1 MCSKVIQFE
10 VFLVRW
16 FMSLG
21 GDVMRHLDAF
31 PRFLLKLPFIV
42 RLSVAILSVAFFL
55 ILYMIVSPAART
67 PLMLAIPVALVAW
80 MFRKRGVFICLAIMV
95 LVLWVFYSL
104 RLKRM
109 LLPSSMIISFIA
121 ATLALVV
128 IGLLV
133 SLLRNSLDVVDIARL
148 QSARALEQQQQLNR
162 AKDQFI
168 LNVNHELRTPLTAI
182 SGYIELLLEHN
193 EHLDAEARTRFLK
206 YAMDGCDDLQKLISN
221 VLDALRIDGGDEH
234 SSLQAFSVLQAVREV
249 LKHTDPRWL
258 HSHRVYLDI
267 SEELVIVADE
277 QYFRQVLC
285 NLLSNALKYTP
296 ADTEVLVSAGLYD
309 DAAQPSDSASQICVK
324 VKDAGPGIPPDEL
337 SSLFNQFVRLKRDIS
352 GQVRGSGLGLYIS
365 KQMVEAMGGQIWAES
380 AGIPGQGSCFC
391 FTLPAHVPLT
401 SMNSSLRE
409 EILH

>member
-1 MCSKVIQFE
+1 
-10 VFLVRW
+10 
-16 FMSLG
+16 
-21 GDVMRHLDAF
+21 MRHLDAF
-31 PRFLLKLPFIV
+31 PRFMLKLPFIV

-55 ILYMIVSPAART
+55 ILYMMVSPAART

-104 RLKRM
+104 RLKSI

-121 ATLALVV
+121 TTLARVI

-133 SLLRNSLDVVDIARL
+133 SLLRDSLDVVDAARL

-168 LNVNHELRTPLTAI
+168 LNVNHELRTPLTSI

-193 EHLDAEARTRFLK
+193 ERLDAEARTRFLK
-206 YAMDGCDDLQKLISN
+206 YVMDGCDDLQKLISN
-221 VLDALRIDGGDEH
+221 VLDALRIDSGDEH

-249 LKHTDPRWL
+249 LEHTDPRWL
-258 HSHRVYLDI
+258 HSHSVYLDI
-267 SEELVIVADE
+267 SEELVIVANE

-285 NLLSNALKYTP
+285 NLLSNAFKYAP

-309 DAAQPSDSASQICVK
+309 DAAQPSDSASQICIK

-365 KQMVEAMGGQIWAES
+365 KQMVEAMGGRIWAES
-380 AGIPGQGSCFC
+380 TGIPGQGSCFC

>member
-1 MCSKVIQFE
+1 
-10 VFLVRW
+10 
-16 FMSLG
+16 
-21 GDVMRHLDAF
+21 MRHLDAF

-55 ILYMIVSPAART
+55 ILYMMVSPAART

-80 MFRKRGVFICLAIMV
+80 MFRKRGVFICLATMV

-104 RLKRM
+104 KMKRM

-133 SLLRNSLDVVDIARL
+133 SLLRDSLDIVDAAQL
-148 QSARALEQQQQLNR
+148 QSARALEQQLQLNR

-182 SGYIELLLEHN
+182 SGFIELLLEYN
-193 EHLDAEARTRFLK
+193 ERLDVQARTKFLK
-206 YAMDGCDDLQKLISN
+206 QAMDSCDDLQMLIGN
-221 VLDALRIDGGDEH
+221 VLDALQIDSEKEH
-234 SSLQAFSVLQAVREV
+234 PGLQAFSVLQAIREV
-249 LKHTDPRWL
+249 LEYTDPRWL
-258 HSHRVYLDI
+258 HSHRVHLDI
-267 SEELVIVADE
+267 SEELVIVANE
-277 QYFRQVLC
+277 QYFRQVLR
-285 NLLSNALKYTP
+285 NLLSNAFKYTP
-296 ADTEVLVSAGLYD
+296 ADTDVLVSAGPCD
-309 DAAQPSDSASQICVK
+309 NAAQPSDSGSQVCIK

-352 GQVRGSGLGLYIS
+352 GQVRGSGLGLFIS
-365 KQMVEAMGGQIWAES
+365 KQMVEAMGGRIWAES

-391 FTLPAHVPLT
+391 FTLAAQVPQTL
-401 SMNSSLRE
+401 MNSSLRE
-409 EILH
+409 EILQ

>member
-1 MCSKVIQFE
+1 
-10 VFLVRW
+10 
-16 FMSLG
+16 
-21 GDVMRHLDAF
+21 MRHLDAF

-365 KQMVEAMGGQIWAES
+365 KQMVEAMGGRIWAES

>member
-1 MCSKVIQFE
+1 
-10 VFLVRW
+10 
-16 FMSLG
+16 
-21 GDVMRHLDAF
+21 MRHLDAF

-95 LVLWVFYSL
+95 LV
-104 RLKRM
+104 
-109 LLPSSMIISFIA
+109 PCSMIISFIA

-133 SLLRNSLDVVDIARL
+133 SLLRNSLDVVDTARL

-234 SSLQAFSVLQAVREV
+234 SSLQAFSVLQVVREV

-296 ADTEVLVSAGLYD
+296 ADTEVLV
-309 DAAQPSDSASQICVK
+309 
-324 VKDAGPGIPPDEL
+324 
-337 SSLFNQFVRLKRDIS
+337 
-352 GQVRGSGLGLYIS
+352 
-365 KQMVEAMGGQIWAES
+365 
-380 AGIPGQGSCFC
+380 
-391 FTLPAHVPLT
+391 
-401 SMNSSLRE
+401 
-409 EILH
+409 

>member
-1 MCSKVIQFE
+1 
-10 VFLVRW
+10 
-16 FMSLG
+16 
-21 GDVMRHLDAF
+21 MRHLDAF

-365 KQMVEAMGGQIWAES
+365 KQMVEAMGGRIWAES
-380 AGIPGQGSCFC
+380 AGISGQGSCFC

-401 SMNSSLRE
+401 SMNSSLQE

>member
-1 MCSKVIQFE
+1 L
-10 VFLVRW
+10 LVYE
-16 FMSLG
+16 SLG
-21 GDVMRHLDAF
+21 VDAMRHLDAF

-55 ILYMIVSPAART
+55 ILYMMVSPAART

-104 RLKRM
+104 RLKSI

-121 ATLALVV
+121 ATVALVV

-133 SLLRNSLDVVDIARL
+133 SLLRDSLDVVDTARL

-206 YAMDGCDDLQKLISN
+206 YAMDGCDDLQKLIGN
-221 VLDALRIDGGDEH
+221 VLDALRIDSGDEH

-249 LKHTDPRWL
+249 LEHTDPRWL

-267 SEELVIVADE
+267 SEELVIVSNE

-285 NLLSNALKYTP
+285 NLLSNAFKYAP
-296 ADTEVLVSAGLYD
+296 ADTEVLVSAGPYD
-309 DAAQPSDSASQICVK
+309 DAPQPSDFASQICIR

-365 KQMVEAMGGQIWAES
+365 KQMVEAMGGRIWAES
-380 AGIPGQGSCFC
+380 AGISGQGSCFC
-391 FTLPAHVPLT
+391 FTLTAHVPQTL
-401 SMNSSLRE
+401 MNSSLRE

>member
-1 MCSKVIQFE
+1 
-10 VFLVRW
+10 
-16 FMSLG
+16 
-21 GDVMRHLDAF
+21 MRHLDAF

-55 ILYMIVSPAART
+55 ILYMMVSPAART
-67 PLMLAIPVALVAW
+67 PLMLAIPMALVAW
-80 MFRKRGVFICLAIMV
+80 MFRKRGVFICLASMV

-104 RLKRM
+104 RMKRM

-133 SLLRNSLDVVDIARL
+133 SLLRDSLDVVDTARL

-221 VLDALRIDGGDEH
+221 VLDALRIDSEDEH

-267 SEELVIVADE
+267 SEELVIVANE

-285 NLLSNALKYTP
+285 NLLSNALKYAP

-380 AGIPGQGSCFC
+380 AGISGQGSCFC
-391 FTLPAHVPLT
+391 FTLPTHVPLT
-401 SMNSSLRE
+401 SMNSNLRE

>member
-1 MCSKVIQFE
+1 
-10 VFLVRW
+10 
-16 FMSLG
+16 
-21 GDVMRHLDAF
+21 MRHLDAF

-55 ILYMIVSPAART
+55 ILYMMVSPAART

-104 RLKRM
+104 RLKSI

-133 SLLRNSLDVVDIARL
+133 SLLRDSLDVVDAARL

-206 YAMDGCDDLQKLISN
+206 YVMDGCDDLQKLISN
-221 VLDALRIDGGDEH
+221 VLDALRIDSGDEH
-234 SSLQAFSVLQAVREV
+234 SSLQAFSVVQAVREV
-249 LKHTDPRWL
+249 LEHTDPRWL
-258 HSHRVYLDI
+258 HSHSVYLDI
-267 SEELVIVADE
+267 SEELVIVANE

-285 NLLSNALKYTP
+285 NLLSNAFKYAP
-296 ADTEVLVSAGLYD
+296 ADTEVLVSAGSYD
-309 DAAQPSDSASQICVK
+309 DAAQQSDSASQICIK

-365 KQMVEAMGGQIWAES
+365 KQMVEAMGGRIWAES

>member
-1 MCSKVIQFE
+1 
-10 VFLVRW
+10 
-16 FMSLG
+16 
-21 GDVMRHLDAF
+21 MRHLDAF

-277 QYFRQVLC
+277 QYFRQVLR

-296 ADTEVLVSAGLYD
+296 ADTEVLVSAEPYD
-309 DAAQPSDSASQICVK
+309 DAAQPSDPASQVCIR

-337 SSLFNQFVRLKRDIS
+337 SSLFGQFVRLKRDIS

-365 KQMVEAMGGQIWAES
+365 KQMVEAMGGRIWVES

-391 FTLPAHVPLT
+391 FTLPALLPQT
-401 SMNSSLRE
+401 SIYSSLRE
-409 EILH
+409 ETLPLIEVSGTE

>member
-1 MCSKVIQFE
+1 
-10 VFLVRW
+10 
-16 FMSLG
+16 
-21 GDVMRHLDAF
+21 MRHLDAF

>member
-1 MCSKVIQFE
+1 
-10 VFLVRW
+10 
-16 FMSLG
+16 
-21 GDVMRHLDAF
+21 MRHLDAF

-193 EHLDAEARTRFLK
+193 EHLDAESRTRFLK

-277 QYFRQVLC
+277 EYFRQVLC

>member
-1 MCSKVIQFE
+1 
-10 VFLVRW
+10 
-16 FMSLG
+16 
-21 GDVMRHLDAF
+21 MRHLDAF

-55 ILYMIVSPAART
+55 ILYMMVSPAART

-104 RLKRM
+104 RLKSI

-133 SLLRNSLDVVDIARL
+133 SLLRDSLDVVDTARL

-193 EHLDAEARTRFLK
+193 ERLDVNARTRFLK
-206 YAMDGCDDLQKLISN
+206 YAMDGCDDLQKLIGN
-221 VLDALRIDGGDEH
+221 VLDALRIDSGDEH

-249 LKHTDPRWL
+249 LEHTDPRWL

-267 SEELVIVADE
+267 SEELVIVSNE

-285 NLLSNALKYTP
+285 NLLSNAFKYAP
-296 ADTEVLVSAGLYD
+296 ADTEVLVSAGPYD
-309 DAAQPSDSASQICVK
+309 DAPQPSDSASQICIR

-365 KQMVEAMGGQIWAES
+365 KQMVEAMGGKIWAES
-380 AGIPGQGSCFC
+380 AGISGQGSCFC
-391 FTLPAHVPLT
+391 FTLAAHVPQS
-401 SMNSSLRE
+401 SMNLSLRE
-409 EILH
+409 GILHKLV

>member
-1 MCSKVIQFE
+1 
-10 VFLVRW
+10 
-16 FMSLG
+16 
-21 GDVMRHLDAF
+21 MRHLDAF

-55 ILYMIVSPAART
+55 ILYMMVSPAART

-80 MFRKRGVFICLAIMV
+80 MFRKRGVFICLATMV

-104 RLKRM
+104 KMKRM

-133 SLLRNSLDVVDIARL
+133 SLLRDSLDIVDAAQL
-148 QSARALEQQQQLNR
+148 QSARALEQQLQLNR

-182 SGYIELLLEHN
+182 SGFIELLLEYN
-193 EHLDAEARTRFLK
+193 ERLDIQARTKFLK
-206 YAMDGCDDLQKLISN
+206 QAMDSCDDLQMLIGN
-221 VLDALRIDGGDEH
+221 VLDALQIDSEKEH
-234 SSLQAFSVLQAVREV
+234 PGLQAFSVLQAIREV
-249 LKHTDPRWL
+249 LEYTDPRWL
-258 HSHRVYLDI
+258 HSHCVHMDI
-267 SEELVIVADE
+267 SEELVIVANE
-277 QYFRQVLC
+277 QYFRQVLR
-285 NLLSNALKYTP
+285 NLLSNAFKYTP
-296 ADTEVLVSAGLYD
+296 ADTDVLVSAGPCD
-309 DAAQPSDSASQICVK
+309 NAAQPSDSGSQVCIK

-352 GQVRGSGLGLYIS
+352 GQVRGSGLGLFIS
-365 KQMVEAMGGQIWAES
+365 KQMVEAMGGRIWAES

-391 FTLPAHVPLT
+391 FTLAAQVPQTL
-401 SMNSSLRE
+401 MNSSLRE
-409 EILH
+409 EILQ